1 MSKFLRREVYAVIMS
16 NQIETAITV
25 QLENRDRNSV
35 ALRIF
40 LVVPM
45 AIFIS
50 AFTAWSGSTETST
63 FLSGLLFLPV
73 LLALVFR
80 GKYPSYI
87 LDFNRSLLALSTRVT
102 AYVLLLNDN
111 YPSIEESE
119 DVKITFPEIEGGA
132 KLNPYLPLVKWL
144 LAIPL
149 YIVGIAYVIYGLAV
163 LVFAWF
169 TILATGKMPATSAE
183 VLLGITQYWNRVYG
197 YAFLLVTDEYPSFSL

>member
-1 MSKFLRREVYAVIMS
+1 MS
-16 NQIETAITV
+16 NQIETLITV
-25 QLENRDRNSV
+25 QLENRDRQSV

-50 AFTAWSGSTETST
+50 AFTAWQNSTETST

-80 GKYPSYI
+80 GIYPSYL
-87 LDFNRSLLALSTRVT
+87 LDFNKSLLSLSTRVT
-102 AYVLLLNDN
+102 AYVLLLNDK

-119 DVKITFPEIEGGA
+119 DVKITFPEIEGGT
-132 KLNPYLPLVKWL
+132 KLNRYLPLAKWL

-149 YIVGIAYVIYGLAV
+149 YLVGIFYVIIGIAV
-163 LVFAWF
+163 LIYTWF
-169 TILATGKMPATSAE
+169 TILFTGNMPAASADI
-183 VLLGITQYWNRVYG
+183 LLGITKYWNRVYG
-197 YAFLLVTDEYPSFSL
+197 YAFILVTDEYPSLSL